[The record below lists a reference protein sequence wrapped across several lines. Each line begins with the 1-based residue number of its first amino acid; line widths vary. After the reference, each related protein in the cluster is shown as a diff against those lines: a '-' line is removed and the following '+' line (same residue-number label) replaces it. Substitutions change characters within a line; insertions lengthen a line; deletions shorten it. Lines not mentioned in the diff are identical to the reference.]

1 VNYHRANVG
10 DDQCVTSL
18 SLLERARAWDQ
29 DAWDRLVTLYGPL
42 IYDWCLK
49 AHLQAADAEDIGQ
62 KVFEA
67 VFRKLREFR
76 RDRPGDTF
84 RGWLHRITLNK
95 IHDFHRQGA
104 RRPLTGFIQCLP
116 LATPDA
122 GPSNEDQLRE
132 NCILLYQALEMV
144 QGEFSDKAWTAF
156 HGVCIQG
163 QAIADVAADM
173 NTTPNAVSLAIGR
186 VITRLRREFFDLL
199 PDALILT

>member
-1 VNYHRANVG
+1 VTDRRVKH
-10 DDQCVTSL
+10 DDEPSVTSL
-18 SLLERARAWDQ
+18 SLLERARGADP
-29 DAWDRLVTLYGPL
+29 DAWGRLVTLYAPL

-49 AHLQAADAEDIGQ
+49 AHLQPADAEDIGQ

-104 RRPLTGFIQCLP
+104 HRPLTGCIHCLP
-116 LATPDA
+116 LATPDV
-122 GPSNEDQLRE
+122 GPSNDDQLRE
-132 NCILLYQALEMV
+132 NSILLYQALEMV
-144 QGEFSDKAWTAF
+144 QGKFSDRAWTAF

-173 NTTPNAVSLAIGR
+173 HTTPNAVSLAIGR
-186 VITRLRREFFDLL
+186 VITRLRREFFELL
-199 PDALILT
+199 PDGLILT

>member
-1 VNYHRANVG
+1 MSEPRVNVG
-10 DDQCVTSL
+10 DDQCATSL

-29 DAWDRLVTLYGPL
+29 DAWDRLVTLYAPL

-49 AHLQAADAEDIGQ
+49 AHLQPADAEDIGQ

-67 VFRKLREFR
+67 VLRKLREFR

-95 IHDFHRQGA
+95 IHDFHRQGTH
-104 RRPLTGFIQCLP
+104 RPLTGCVHCLP

-122 GPSNEDQLRE
+122 GPSNDDQLRE
-132 NCILLYQALEMV
+132 NSMLLYQALDMV

-163 QAIADVAADM
+163 HAIADVAAEM
-173 NTTPNAVSLAIGR
+173 KTTPNAVSLAIGR
-186 VITRLRREFFDLL
+186 VITRLRREYFNLL
-199 PDALILT
+199 PDGLILT